1 MGTTT
6 RTVSIP
12 EQVSP
17 VVLLGPF
24 DEILR
29 LIESGFPTL
38 TFVVRGRKI
47 EILSHSA
54 ADERQAMQ
62 ARGFLR
68 QMIGAAAH
76 GEALDAAETKRLLET
91 RPPVDKADSDSL
103 AQQSSSLPSSP
114 LDGDGQSS
122 QSEAADRRKESN
134 FGNAAQRASRFEVP
148 YRASKRTYF
157 STSVRTARKKEE
169 RRHLAAEKRS
179 WQEKKAARTRR
190 EGERK
195 KAKTG
200 RPVLEKVLK
209 EDNLARKPQR
219 FSRQTEHSQEPEYID
234 SPQPIVIS
242 QGQPVR
248 PKTAG
253 QRKYVEA
260 ISRNTITFG
269 IGPAGTGKTY
279 LAVAKAVEAFETRQV
294 RRIILTRPAVEAG
307 ENLGF
312 LPGTLNDK
320 IDPYLRPLYDAL
332 SDMLGPERLHEE
344 TEDGSIE
351 VAPLAYMRGRTLNDA
366 FVILDE
372 AQNTTEQQM
381 KMFLT
386 RLGFNTKMVV
396 TGDAT
401 QVDLAVHRSGLRTI
415 EQILHGIDSIA
426 FVHLGAADVV
436 RHELVGKIVNAYNRH
451 DEKLRQAR
459 ERVREGRDDER

>member
-6 RTVSIP
+6 RTVTIP

-29 LIESGFPTL
+29 LVEDGFPAL

-54 ADERQAMQ
+54 SDEHQAMQ

-68 QMIGAAAH
+68 HMVQAAVD
-76 GEALDAAETKRLLET
+76 GQALDADETKRLLDS
-91 RPPVDKADSDSL
+91 RPQGDDRGNHDDRD
-103 AQQSSSLPSSP
+103 
-114 LDGDGQSS
+114 DGDQPENGASGS
-122 QSEAADRRKESN
+122 GADAGTVADR
-134 FGNAAQRASRFEVP
+134 GFEVP
-148 YRASKRTYF
+148 YRASKREYF
-157 STSVRTARKKEE
+157 STSVCAARRKEEKRRLMAEGRAHEEQEAARARRRSQRPEGRTAHAGETADDSRHQRAAAWDRAGSEITGSQAARTARQGV
-169 RRHLAAEKRS
+169 RS
-179 WQEKKAARTRR
+179 
-190 EGERK
+190 
-195 KAKTG
+195 
-200 RPVLEKVLK
+200 RPV
-209 EDNLARKPQR
+209 
-219 FSRQTEHSQEPEYID
+219 RQVDRPVYVD
-234 SPQPIVIS
+234 SPRPIVVS

-248 PKTAG
+248 AKTAG

-260 ISRNTITFG
+260 IDRHTITFG

-312 LPGTLNDK
+312 LPGTLTDK

-332 SDMLGPERLHEE
+332 SDMLGPQRLHEE

-396 TGDAT
+396 TGDST
-401 QVDLAVHRSGLRTI
+401 QIDLAVHRSGLRTI
-415 EQILHGIDSIA
+415 EQILAGIDDIA

-436 RHELVGKIVNAYNRH
+436 RHELVGRIVTAYNRH
-451 DEKLRQAR
+451 DAKLQAAR
-459 ERVREGRDDER
+459 ERVREGQGR